1 MELFY
6 PGKKNRNEILNMVNP
21 CSFSKK
27 WNSKRNLLI
36 EGDNFSSMQSLL
48 HEYSLKGKI
57 DFIYID
63 PPFATNSTFTIGD
76 ERVST
81 ISSSK
86 KDKIAYQDILIGESF
101 IEFLRERL
109 ILAYELLS
117 EKGSFY
123 LHIDYKI
130 GHYVKIILDE
140 IFGIENF
147 KNDITRIKCNPKNF
161 TRRAYGNVKDL
172 ILFYTKSKNAIW
184 HEPCAPFSEDDIKR
198 LYKKVDKNGRLYT
211 TIPLHAPGE
220 TKNGVTGGE
229 FNGIKPPV
237 GRHWRSDPKELEELD
252 KQGLIEWSENG
263 VPRKIIYADEQKG
276 KKIQDILDFKD
287 YQYPVYPTE
296 KNLALL
302 KLLIQASS
310 NPDSIVLDFFCGSG
324 TTLIAAQE
332 LGRQWIGIDKSNEA
346 IKIVK
351 KKLAYCQ
358 NELFSSM
365 EYDYLSLKPVIRNEL
380 SVANQ

>member
-6 PGKKNRNEILNMVNP
+6 PGKKKKNEILNMPNP
-21 CSFSKK
+21 YTFSKK

-36 EGDNFSSMQSLL
+36 EGDNFSSLQLLL
-48 HEYSLKGKI
+48 HEYSLKEKI
-57 DFIYID
+57 DLIYIA
-63 PPFATNSTFTIGD
+63 PPFATNNTFTIGD
-76 ERVST
+76 KRTST
-81 ISSSK
+81 ISSSRN
-86 KDKIAYQDILIGESF
+86 DIIAYQDMLVGEAF

-117 EKGSFY
+117 EKGSLY

-161 TRRAYGNVKDL
+161 TRRAYGNIKDA

-184 HEPCAPFSEDDIKR
+184 HEPSEPFSEDDIKK

-220 TKNGVTGGE
+220 TKSGITGGE
-229 FNGIKPPV
+229 FNGIKPPA

-252 KQGLIEWSENG
+252 KQGLIEWSANG

-276 KKIQDILDFKD
+276 KKIQDIWDFKD

-296 KNLALL
+296 KNFALL

-310 NPDSIVLDFFCGSG
+310 NTDSIVLDFFCGSG
-324 TTLIAAQE
+324 TTLLAAQE
-332 LGRQWIGIDKSNEA
+332 LGRQWIGIDKSKEA

-351 KKLAYCQ
+351 KKLSYCQ
-358 NELFSSM
+358 NELFVQM
-365 EYDYLSLKPVIRNEL
+365 QYDFLSVDILEKKRL
-380 SVANQ
+380 SVAN

>member
-6 PGKKNRNEILNMVNP
+6 PGKKKKNEILNMPNP
-21 CSFSKK
+21 YTFSKK

-36 EGDNFSSMQSLL
+36 EGDNFSSLQLLL
-48 HEYSLKGKI
+48 HEYSLKEKI
-57 DFIYID
+57 DLIYID
-63 PPFATNSTFTIGD
+63 PPFATNNTFTIGD
-76 ERVST
+76 KRTST
-81 ISSSK
+81 ISSSRN
-86 KDKIAYQDILIGESF
+86 DIIAYQDMLVGEAF

-117 EKGSFY
+117 EKGSLY

-161 TRRAYGNVKDL
+161 TRRAYGNIKDA

-184 HEPCAPFSEDDIKR
+184 HEPSEPFSEDDIKK

-220 TKNGVTGGE
+220 TKSGITGGE
-229 FNGIKPPV
+229 FNGIKPPA

-252 KQGLIEWSENG
+252 KQGLIEWSANG

-276 KKIQDILDFKD
+276 KKIQDIWDFKD

-296 KNLALL
+296 KNFALL

-310 NPDSIVLDFFCGSG
+310 NTDSIVLDFFCGSG
-324 TTLIAAQE
+324 TTLLAAQE
-332 LGRQWIGIDKSNEA
+332 LGRQWIGIDKSKEA

-351 KKLAYCQ
+351 KKLSYCQ
-358 NELFSSM
+358 NELFVQM
-365 EYDYLSLKPVIRNEL
+365 QYDFLSVDILEKKRL
-380 SVANQ
+380 SVAN

>member
-6 PGKKNRNEILNMVNP
+6 PGKKNRSEILNISNP
-21 CSFSKK
+21 YSFSKK

-172 ILFYTKSKNAIW
+172 ILFYTKSKT
-184 HEPCAPFSEDDIKR
+184 ELK
-198 LYKKVDKNGRLYT
+198 
-211 TIPLHAPGE
+211 
-220 TKNGVTGGE
+220 TGY
-229 FNGIKPPV
+229 
-237 GRHWRSDPKELEELD
+237 R
-252 KQGLIEWSENG
+252 
-263 VPRKIIYADEQKG
+263 
-276 KKIQDILDFKD
+276 
-287 YQYPVYPTE
+287 
-296 KNLALL
+296 
-302 KLLIQASS
+302 
-310 NPDSIVLDFFCGSG
+310 
-324 TTLIAAQE
+324 
-332 LGRQWIGIDKSNEA
+332 
-346 IKIVK
+346 
-351 KKLAYCQ
+351 
-358 NELFSSM
+358 
-365 EYDYLSLKPVIRNEL
+365 
-380 SVANQ
+380 

>member
-6 PGKKNRNEILNMVNP
+6 PGKKKKNEILNMPNP
-21 CSFSKK
+21 YTFSKK

-36 EGDNFSSMQSLL
+36 EGDNFSSLQLLL
-48 HEYSLKGKI
+48 HEYSLKEKI
-57 DFIYID
+57 DLIYID
-63 PPFATNSTFTIGD
+63 PPFATNNTFTIGD
-76 ERVST
+76 KRTST
-81 ISSSK
+81 ISSSRN
-86 KDKIAYQDILIGESF
+86 DIIAYQDMLVGEAF

-117 EKGSFY
+117 EKGSLY

-161 TRRAYGNVKDL
+161 TRRAYGNIKDA

-184 HEPCAPFSEDDIKR
+184 HEPSEPFSEDDIKK

-220 TKNGVTGGE
+220 TKSGITGGE
-229 FNGIKPPV
+229 FNGIKPPA

-252 KQGLIEWSENG
+252 KQGLIEWSANG

-276 KKIQDILDFKD
+276 KKIQDIWDFKD

-296 KNLALL
+296 KNFALL

-310 NPDSIVLDFFCGSG
+310 NTDSIVFLLRFGNYVASSSRIG
-324 TTLIAAQE
+324 T
-332 LGRQWIGIDKSNEA
+332 
-346 IKIVK
+346 
-351 KKLAYCQ
+351 
-358 NELFSSM
+358 
-365 EYDYLSLKPVIRNEL
+365 
-380 SVANQ
+380 SVDWNR

>member
-6 PGKKNRNEILNMVNP
+6 PGKKKKNEILNMPNP
-21 CSFSKK
+21 YTFSKK
-27 WNSKRNLLI
+27 WNCKRNLLI
-36 EGDNFSSMQSLL
+36 EGDNFSSLQLLL
-48 HEYSLKGKI
+48 HEYSLKEKI
-57 DFIYID
+57 DLIYID
-63 PPFATNSTFTIGD
+63 PPFATNNTFTIGD
-76 ERVST
+76 KRTST
-81 ISSSK
+81 ISSSRN
-86 KDKIAYQDILIGESF
+86 DIIAYQDMLVGEAF

-117 EKGSFY
+117 EKGSLY

-161 TRRAYGNVKDL
+161 TRRAYGNIKDA

-184 HEPCAPFSEDDIKR
+184 HEPSEPFSEDDIKK

-220 TKNGVTGGE
+220 TKSGITGGE
-229 FNGIKPPV
+229 FNGIKPPA

-252 KQGLIEWSENG
+252 KQGLIEWSANG

-276 KKIQDILDFKD
+276 KKIQDIWDFKD

-296 KNLALL
+296 KNFALL

-310 NPDSIVLDFFCGSG
+310 NTDSIVLDFFCGSG
-324 TTLIAAQE
+324 TTLLAAQE
-332 LGRQWIGIDKSNEA
+332 LGRQWIGIDKSKEA

-351 KKLAYCQ
+351 KKLSYCQ
-358 NELFSSM
+358 NELFVQM
-365 EYDYLSLKPVIRNEL
+365 QYDFLSVDILEKKRL
-380 SVANQ
+380 SVAN

>member
-6 PGKKNRNEILNMVNP
+6 PGKKKKNEILNMPNP
-21 CSFSKK
+21 YTFSKK

-36 EGDNFSSMQSLL
+36 EGDNFSSLQLLL
-48 HEYSLKGKI
+48 HEYSLKEKI
-57 DFIYID
+57 DLIYID
-63 PPFATNSTFTIGD
+63 PPFATNNTFTIGD
-76 ERVST
+76 KRTST
-81 ISSSK
+81 ISSSRN
-86 KDKIAYQDILIGESF
+86 DIIAYQDMLVGEAF

-117 EKGSFY
+117 EKGSLY

-161 TRRAYGNVKDL
+161 TRRAYGNIKDA

-184 HEPCAPFSEDDIKR
+184 HEPSEPFSEDDIKK

-220 TKNGVTGGE
+220 TKSGITGGE
-229 FNGIKPPV
+229 FNGIKPPA

-252 KQGLIEWSENG
+252 KQGLIEWSANG

-276 KKIQDILDFKD
+276 KKIQDIWDFKD

-296 KNLALL
+296 KNFALL

-310 NPDSIVLDFFCGSG
+310 NTDSIVLDFFCGSG
-324 TTLIAAQE
+324 TTLLAAQE
-332 LGRQWIGIDKSNEA
+332 LGRQWIGIDKSKEA

-351 KKLAYCQ
+351 KKLSYCQ
-358 NELFSSM
+358 NELFVQM
-365 EYDYLSLKPVIRNEL
+365 QYDFLSVDILEKKCL
-380 SVANQ
+380 SVAN